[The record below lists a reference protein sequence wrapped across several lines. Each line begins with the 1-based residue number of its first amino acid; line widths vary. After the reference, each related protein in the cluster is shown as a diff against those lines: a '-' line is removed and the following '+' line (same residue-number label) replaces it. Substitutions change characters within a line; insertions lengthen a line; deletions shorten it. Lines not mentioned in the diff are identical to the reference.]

1 MKPRAEKTVIHL
13 KVNGKMLEVQ
23 APLGERL
30 MWVLRDAGFQ
40 GVKHGCEDGTC
51 GACTILLDGKAV
63 ACCTMLAAQS
73 EGHEITTIEAL
84 GDPDHLH
91 PLQERF
97 IVDGAI
103 QCGYCTPGMIL
114 SAQAML
120 AKSPDPSEEEIKDA
134 LCGNLCRCTGYQ
146 KPIQAIKKYAREKRD
161 GR

>member
-1 MKPRAEKTVIHL
+1 MLTLTI
-13 KVNGKMLEVQ
+13 NGKAREVR

-63 ACCTMLAAQS
+63 TCCTMLAAQA
-73 EGHEITTIEAL
+73 EGREITTIEAL

-114 SAQAML
+114 SAHAL
-120 AKSPDPSEEEIKDA
+120 VSESPDPTEAEIKDA

-146 KPIQAIKKYAREKRD
+146 KPIQAIQKYAKENRH